1 MKRNSSTDNMLK
13 HSPILM
19 ERHSKKQQEPQNVKN
34 TGSIVKRYTVEE
46 YLEKQVG
53 KNKIF

>member
-1 MKRNSSTDNMLK
+1 MKQNSSTDNMLK

-53 KNKIF
+53 KNKFF